1 MINLLIRMLPILPVG
16 KPFSESL
23 PVRQAGFWAGAVV
36 VAGVAHKALL

>member
-16 KPFSESL
+16 KPFSES
-23 PVRQAGFWAGAVV
+23 FWAGAVV